1 MSGEG
6 PMVGNQAGGDDS
18 ATLRRCG
25 LQDARREAALPCRAR
40 RAGSEVFKLVRI
52 FGRRDTTD
60 HLKRFF
66 ALSGTRSS
74 VSKSFV
80 PALAQETHFLVQDF
94 SELKIL
100 TKFDG

>member
-1 MSGEG
+1 MAKGRWSGIK
-6 PMVGNQAGGDDS
+6 QA
-18 ATLRRCG
+18 ATIPPAR
-25 LQDARREAALPCRAR
+25 DAAGSGTPGERLHLPCRAR

-60 HLKRFF
+60 HLKRVF